1 MVKRIA
7 LVSCVKTK
15 QKSAAVAEDLYISAL
30 FRSMRK
36 YAEKNADEWFILSA
50 QHGLLRPDQVIAPY
64 ERTLITMAKPDRLA
78 WAAKVQKQLLK
89 VLPPKANVIILAG
102 ERYREYIEPFLTAQG
117 FEVTVP
123 MNKMKFG
130 TQLRWLKE
138 QTR

>member
-1 MVKRIA
+1 MAKRIA

-15 QKSAAVAEDLYISAL
+15 RTSAAAAGDLYISDL

-50 QHGLLRPDQVIAPY
+50 QHGLLRPGRVIAPY
-64 ERTLITMAKPDRLA
+64 ERTLITMGKVDRLA

-89 VLPPKANVIILAG
+89 VLPPRAKVILLAG

-117 FEVTVP
+117 FEVMVP
-123 MNKMKFG
+123 MKKMKFG